1 MAKNSTSAR
10 APTSAATVY
19 GLMAVAP
26 AIFGDRTKRTI
37 FRSEALLAFAVL
49 MTEQKVAKVSAPVAE
64 KISDTF
70 VGISGSA

>member
-1 MAKNSTSAR
+1 MAA
-10 APTSAATVY
+10 
-19 GLMAVAP
+19 AP

-70 VGISGSA
+70 VSISGSA